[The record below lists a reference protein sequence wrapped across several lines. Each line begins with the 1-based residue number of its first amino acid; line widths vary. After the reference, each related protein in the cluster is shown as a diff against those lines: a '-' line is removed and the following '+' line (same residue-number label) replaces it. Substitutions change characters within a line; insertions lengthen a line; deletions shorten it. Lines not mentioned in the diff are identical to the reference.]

1 MEFVFLLLVAAAG
14 GFFGACVGGNF
25 SFVITGFAG
34 LAATAAGVAGSAGM
48 SSFMFSYVAFGPFT
62 GPHIAFTGA
71 VAGTAYAAMK
81 GYTDNG
87 KDIAQPLARLGKPDV
102 LLVGAIFGVGGWLF
116 KTYVIDPLPWFGGH
130 TDGVALTVALSAIV
144 VRFMFSDRSLLNPE
158 HYSKTGNKFSPHEHS
173 AWIRYQETF
182 PQLLTMGIFPGL
194 LGASVALLLAVNFP
208 GVGMSAA
215 AFPWAISAI
224 TIFFLNIGYN
234 SPVTHHMTI
243 IGGLGAI
250 VFYPILA
257 GQHVIS
263 GATLHSLQVPG
274 NALGVDYGLAVGAIL
289 IGTAFATLS
298 SFIGEGSAR
307 LFQSRGK
314 THIDPPAVAIF
325 AATTLIWAVAGMMG
339 ASN

>member
-34 LAATAAGVAGSAGM
+34 LAATAAGVAGGADI
-48 SSFMFSYVAFGPFT
+48 SSFLFSYVAFGPFT

-71 VAGTAYAAMK
+71 VAGSAYAAMR

-87 KDIAQPLARLGKPDV
+87 KDIAQPLARLGKVDV
-102 LLVGAIFGVGGWLF
+102 LLVAAGTGVVGWLLNS
-116 KTYVIDPLPWFGGH
+116 YVFGKIPWFGGH
-130 TDGVALTVALSAIV
+130 TDTVALTVATLGIAT
-144 VRFMFSDRSLLNPE
+144 RFIFADRSLLNPE
-158 HYSKTGNKFSPHEHS
+158 HYAKTGNKFAPHEHS

-194 LGASVALLLAVNFP
+194 LGASIALLLAVNFP

-257 GQHVIS
+257 GQHAIS
-263 GATLHSLQVPG
+263 AATLHSLHVNTP
-274 NALGVDYGLAVGAIL
+274 LGVDYGLAVGAIL

-298 SFIGEGSAR
+298 SFLGEASAR

-325 AATTLIWAVAGMMG
+325 LATTLIWIVAAMLG

>member
-1 MEFVFLLLVAAAG
+1 MEIVFLLLVAAAG

-34 LAATAAGVAGSAGM
+34 LAATAAGVAGGADV
-48 SSFMFSYVAFGPFT
+48 SSFLFSYVAFGPFT

-71 VAGTAYAAMK
+71 VAGSAYAAMR

-87 KDIAQPLARLGKPDV
+87 KDIAQPLARLGKMDV
-102 LLVGAIFGVGGWLF
+102 LLVAAGTGVVGWLLNS
-116 KTYVIDPLPWFGGH
+116 YVFAKIPWFGGH
-130 TDGVALTVALSAIV
+130 TDTVALTVATLGIAT
-144 VRFMFSDRSLLNPE
+144 RFIFADRSLLNPE
-158 HYSKTGNKFSPHEHS
+158 SYAKTGNKFAPHEHS
-173 AWIRYQETF
+173 VWIRYQETG
-182 PQLLTMGIFPGL
+182 PQLLTLGIFPGL
-194 LGASVALLLAVNFP
+194 LGASIALLLAVNFP

-263 GATLHSLQVPG
+263 AATLHGLKMDTP
-274 NALGVDYGLAVGAIL
+274 LGVDYGLAVGAIL
-289 IGTAFATLS
+289 IGAAFATVS
-298 SFIGEGSAR
+298 SFLGEASAR

-314 THIDPPAVAIF
+314 SHIDPPAVAIF
-325 AATTLIWAVAGMMG
+325 LATTLIWIVAAMMG

>member
-1 MEFVFLLLVAAAG
+1 MEYVFLLLVAAAG

-34 LAATAAGVAGSAGM
+34 LAATAAGVAGGADVSG
-48 SSFMFSYVAFGPFT
+48 FLFSYVAFGPFT
-62 GPHIAFTGA
+62 GPHIAFAGA
-71 VAGTAYAAMK
+71 VAGSAYAAMR

-102 LLVGAIFGVGGWLF
+102 LLVGAATGVLGWVLNSFVFGKIPWL
-116 KTYVIDPLPWFGGH
+116 GGH
-130 TDGVALTVALSAIV
+130 TDSVALTVAVLGIGA
-144 VRFMFSDRSLLNPE
+144 RLAFADRSLLNPE
-158 HYSKTGNKFSPHEHS
+158 HYNTSGNKFAPHEGY
-173 AWIRYQETF
+173 AWVRYQEK
-182 PQLLTMGIFPGL
+182 PSQLMVLGIFPGL
-194 LGASVALLLAVNFP
+194 LGAAVALLLAVNFP

-257 GQHVIS
+257 GQTVIS
-263 GATLHSLQVPG
+263 GATLHGLKLDTP
-274 NALGVDYGLAVGAIL
+274 LGVDYGMAVGAIL
-289 IGTAFATLS
+289 IGAAFSTLS
-298 SFIGEGSAR
+298 AFIGELSAR
-307 LFQSRGK
+307 LFQDRGK

-325 AATTLIWAVAGMMG
+325 LATTLIWAIAGMLG

>member
-34 LAATAAGVAGSAGM
+34 LTATAAGVAGGAGI

-71 VAGTAYAAMK
+71 VAATAYAAK
-81 GYTDNG
+81 RGYTDNG

-102 LLVGAIFGVGGWLF
+102 LLVGAGFGVLGWLF

-130 TDGVALTVALSAIV
+130 TDGVALTVAISAIA
-144 VRFMFSDRSLLNPE
+144 VRFIFADGSLLNPE

-173 AWIRYQETF
+173 AWIRYQETA

-194 LGASVALLLAVNFP
+194 LGASIALLLAVNFP

-263 GATLHSLQVPG
+263 AATLHGLKVDT
-274 NALGVDYGLAVGAIL
+274 ALGVDYGLAVGAIL

-298 SFIGEGSAR
+298 SFLGEGSAR

-325 AATTLIWAVAGMMG
+325 LATTLIWGIAGMMG

>member
-1 MEFVFLLLVAAAG
+1 MEIVFLLLVAAAG

-34 LAATAAGVAGSAGM
+34 LAATAAGVAGGADL
-48 SSFMFSYVAFGPFT
+48 SSFLFSYVAFGPFA

-71 VAGTAYAAMK
+71 VAGSAYAAMK

-87 KDIAQPLARLGKPDV
+87 KDIAQPLSRLGKPDV
-102 LLVGAIFGVGGWLF
+102 LLVGAATGVVGWLLNS
-116 KTYVIDPLPWFGGH
+116 YVFAQISWFGGH
-130 TDGVALTVALSAIV
+130 TDTVALTVV
-144 VRFMFSDRSLLNPE
+144 VLGIGVRLVFSDRSLLNPE
-158 HYSKTGNKFSPHEHS
+158 HYNTTGSKIAPHDGY
-173 AWIRYQETF
+173 AWVRYQEK
-182 PQLLTMGIFPGL
+182 PSQLLVLGVFPGL
-194 LGASVALLLAVNFP
+194 LGAGVALLLAVNFP

-250 VFYPILA
+250 VAYPILA
-257 GQHVIS
+257 GQKVIS
-263 GATLHSLQVPG
+263 GATLHDLQVDTP
-274 NALGVDYGLAVGAIL
+274 LGVDYGMAVGAIL
-289 IGTAFATLS
+289 IGAAFATLS
-298 SFIGEGSAR
+298 AFIGELSAR
-307 LFQSRGK
+307 LFQDRGK

-325 AATTLIWAVAGMMG
+325 VTTTLIWIGAAVAG
-339 ASN
+339 ATN

>member
-34 LAATAAGVAGSAGM
+34 LAATAAGVAGGADV
-48 SSFMFSYVAFGPFT
+48 SSFMFSYIAFGPFT
-62 GPHIAFTGA
+62 GPHVAFTGA
-71 VAGTAYAAMK
+71 VAGSAYAAMK

-102 LLVGAIFGVGGWLF
+102 LLVGAGTGVLGWLLVS
-116 KTYVIDPLPWFGGH
+116 YVFAPIPWLGGH
-130 TDGVALTVALSAIV
+130 TDAIALTVAVLGIGTRLV
-144 VRFMFSDRSLLNPE
+144 FSDRSLLNPE
-158 HYSKTGNKFSPHEHS
+158 HYNTSGSKFAPHEGY
-173 AWIRYQETF
+173 AWVRYQEK
-182 PQLLTMGIFPGL
+182 PSQLLVLGIFPGL
-194 LGASVALLLAVNFP
+194 LAGGVSLLLAVNFP

-224 TIFFLNIGYN
+224 TIFFINIGYN

-243 IGGLGAI
+243 IGGLGAM

-257 GQHVIS
+257 GGKVIS
-263 GATLHSLQVPG
+263 TANLHAMKVDT
-274 NALGVDYGLAVGAIL
+274 ALGVDYGLAVGALL
-289 IGTAFATLS
+289 IGAVFATIS
-298 SFIGEGSAR
+298 AFIGELAAR
-307 LFQSRGK
+307 LFQDRGK
-314 THIDPPAVAIF
+314 THIDPPAIAIF
-325 AATTLIWAVAGMMG
+325 AATTLIWIVAAMAG